1 MDIFK
6 LYRSFWDF
14 CFENPDKIKPTHIAI
29 YSFAVEHCNRL
40 GWKKKFGLPTSMV
53 MEATGIKSYS
63 VYKKHLD
70 QLVEFGFIDMIE
82 LSRNQ
87 YSANIIA
94 LKENDKASIKALD
107 KALIKHSSKQ
117 TESTSQSII
126 TVDKQVN
133 NSTIKQETNK
143 EPTKVAQS
151 VDFNFNEYIKQINK
165 LFDRNFKKV
174 IPAVKTKMKATLKV
188 YTKDNVWIAM
198 QNCKNDTFHIENN
211 YKYCTPKF
219 FARLA
224 TIDKHGDK
232 LRKSDKA
239 NNTYQLID

>member
-126 TVDKQVN
+126 TIDKQVN
-133 NSTIKQETNK
+133 NSTIKQEDKNK
-143 EPTKVAQS
+143 KKGVPPSFDSFLNHAQ
-151 VDFNFNEYIKQINK
+151 
-165 LFDRNFKKV
+165 KKAEEKN
-174 IPAVKTKMKATLKV
+174 IFLDTEKVKTKFEAWLENGWCDLNGKKIINWKV
-188 YTKDNVWIAM
+188 KITSNLPYWQKV
-198 QNCKNDTFHIENN
+198 
-211 YKYCTPKF
+211 
-219 FARLA
+219 
-224 TIDKHGDK
+224 G
-232 LRKSDKA
+232 A
-239 NNTYQLID
+239 NNKPITGDEHMQITF

>member
-117 TESTSQSII
+117 TESNSQSII
-126 TVDKQVN
+126 TVNKQVN
-133 NSTIKQETNK
+133 NSTSKQETNK
-143 EPTKVAQS
+143 QKS
-151 VDFNFNEYIKQINK
+151 D
-165 LFDRNFKKV
+165 LFDTFWNLYAKKEDRKKSFSKWMNLKIETMETIIEV
-174 IPAVKTKMKATLKV
+174 VPKYVKQKPEIKYRKNPVTFLNNRSWEDEIIAEKEKPQKVPMQKAVL
-188 YTKDNVWIAM
+188 
-198 QNCKNDTFHIENN
+198 
-211 YKYCTPKF
+211 
-219 FARLA
+219 
-224 TIDKHGDK
+224 
-232 LRKSDKA
+232 
-239 NNTYQLID
+239 

>member
-94 LKENDKASIKALD
+94 LKENAKASIKALD

-117 TESTSQSII
+117 TESNSQSII
-126 TVDKQVN
+126 TVNKQVN
-133 NSTIKQETNK
+133 NSTSKQETNK
-143 EPTKVAQS
+143 QKS
-151 VDFNFNEYIKQINK
+151 D
-165 LFDRNFKKV
+165 LFDTFWNLYAKKEDRKKSFSKWMNLKIETMETIIEV
-174 IPAVKTKMKATLKV
+174 VPKYVKQKPEIKYRKNPVTFLNNRSWEDEIIAEKEKPQKVPMQKAVL
-188 YTKDNVWIAM
+188 
-198 QNCKNDTFHIENN
+198 
-211 YKYCTPKF
+211 
-219 FARLA
+219 
-224 TIDKHGDK
+224 
-232 LRKSDKA
+232 
-239 NNTYQLID
+239 

>member
-6 LYRSFWDF
+6 LYRSFWNF

-94 LKENDKASIKALD
+94 LKENAKASIKALD

-117 TESTSQSII
+117 TESNSQSII

-133 NSTIKQETNK
+133 NSTSKQETNK
-143 EPTKVAQS
+143 QKS
-151 VDFNFNEYIKQINK
+151 D
-165 LFDRNFKKV
+165 LFDTFWNLYAKKEDRKKSFSKWMNLKIETMETIIEV
-174 IPAVKTKMKATLKV
+174 VPKYVKQKPEIKYRKNPVTFLNNRSWEDEIIAEKEKPQKVPMQKAVL
-188 YTKDNVWIAM
+188 
-198 QNCKNDTFHIENN
+198 
-211 YKYCTPKF
+211 
-219 FARLA
+219 
-224 TIDKHGDK
+224 
-232 LRKSDKA
+232 
-239 NNTYQLID
+239 

>member
-126 TVDKQVN
+126 TIDKQVN
-133 NSTIKQETNK
+133 NSTIKQEDKNK
-143 EPTKVAQS
+143 KKGIPPSFDSFLNHAQ
-151 VDFNFNEYIKQINK
+151 
-165 LFDRNFKKV
+165 KKAEEKN
-174 IPAVKTKMKATLKV
+174 IFLDTEKVKTKFEAWLENGWCDLNGKKIINWKV
-188 YTKDNVWIAM
+188 KITSNLTYWQKV
-198 QNCKNDTFHIENN
+198 
-211 YKYCTPKF
+211 
-219 FARLA
+219 
-224 TIDKHGDK
+224 G
-232 LRKSDKA
+232 A
-239 NNTYQLID
+239 NNKPITGDEHMQITF

>member
-126 TVDKQVN
+126 TIDKQVN
-133 NSTIKQETNK
+133 NSTIKQETKKGVPPSFDSFLNH
-143 EPTKVAQS
+143 AQ
-151 VDFNFNEYIKQINK
+151 
-165 LFDRNFKKV
+165 KKAEEKN
-174 IPAVKTKMKATLKV
+174 IFLDTEKVKTKFEAWLENGWKDLNDKPIINWKV
-188 YTKDNVWIAM
+188 KITSNLPYWQKV
-198 QNCKNDTFHIENN
+198 
-211 YKYCTPKF
+211 
-219 FARLA
+219 
-224 TIDKHGDK
+224 G
-232 LRKSDKA
+232 A
-239 NNTYQLID
+239 NNKPITGDEHMQITF

>member
-133 NSTIKQETNK
+133 NSTSKQETNK
-143 EPTKVAQS
+143 QKS
-151 VDFNFNEYIKQINK
+151 D
-165 LFDRNFKKV
+165 LFDTFWNLYAKKEDRKKSFSKWMNLKIETMETIIEV
-174 IPAVKTKMKATLKV
+174 VPKYVKQKPEIKYRKNPVTFLNNRSWEDEIIAEKEKPQKVPMQKAVL
-188 YTKDNVWIAM
+188 
-198 QNCKNDTFHIENN
+198 
-211 YKYCTPKF
+211 
-219 FARLA
+219 
-224 TIDKHGDK
+224 
-232 LRKSDKA
+232 
-239 NNTYQLID
+239 

>member
-6 LYRSFWDF
+6 LYRSFWNF

-133 NSTIKQETNK
+133 NSTSKQETNK
-143 EPTKVAQS
+143 QKS
-151 VDFNFNEYIKQINK
+151 D
-165 LFDRNFKKV
+165 LFDTFWNLYAKKEDRKKSFSKWMNLKIETMETIIEV
-174 IPAVKTKMKATLKV
+174 VPKYVKQKPEIKYRKNPVTFLNNRSWEDEIIAEKEKPQKVPMQKAVL
-188 YTKDNVWIAM
+188 
-198 QNCKNDTFHIENN
+198 
-211 YKYCTPKF
+211 
-219 FARLA
+219 
-224 TIDKHGDK
+224 
-232 LRKSDKA
+232 
-239 NNTYQLID
+239 

>member
-143 EPTKVAQS
+143 QKS
-151 VDFNFNEYIKQINK
+151 D
-165 LFDRNFKKV
+165 LFDTFWNLYAKKEDRKKSFSKWMNLKIETMETIIEV
-174 IPAVKTKMKATLKV
+174 VPKYVKQKPEIKYRKNPVTFLNNRSWEDEIIAEKEKPQKVPMQKAVL
-188 YTKDNVWIAM
+188 
-198 QNCKNDTFHIENN
+198 
-211 YKYCTPKF
+211 
-219 FARLA
+219 
-224 TIDKHGDK
+224 
-232 LRKSDKA
+232 
-239 NNTYQLID
+239 

>member
-126 TVDKQVN
+126 TIDKQVN

-143 EPTKVAQS
+143 EPTKGVPPSFDSFLNHAQ
-151 VDFNFNEYIKQINK
+151 
-165 LFDRNFKKV
+165 KKAEEKN
-174 IPAVKTKMKATLKV
+174 IFLDTEKVKTKFEAWLENGWCDLNGKKIINWKV
-188 YTKDNVWIAM
+188 KITSNLTYWQKV
-198 QNCKNDTFHIENN
+198 
-211 YKYCTPKF
+211 
-219 FARLA
+219 
-224 TIDKHGDK
+224 G
-232 LRKSDKA
+232 A
-239 NNTYQLID
+239 NNKPITGDEHMQITF